1 MVPALMLHVLDWVL
15 DMLCKK
21 TYGNISITKRY
32 FNEQKCVVGKG
43 KKEVQQK
50 SLHVRSA
57 GIFFMKRNKVFT
69 YENLLQ
75 IVLSP
80 LTEPVGTK
88 VLLTIK

>member
-1 MVPALMLHVLDWVL
+1 
-15 DMLCKK
+15 MLCKK
-21 TYGNISITKRY
+21 TYGNISITERY
-32 FNEQKCVVGKG
+32 FTGQKCVVGKG